1 VRKGAQEL
9 RLSSVAEH
17 TAPPKGAS
25 IPPSCNKC
33 SSAGME
39 LLTVLPHLG
48 DRPTFH
54 IFRCIACGF
63 IDWIAEATE
72 KPAQ

>member
-1 VRKGAQEL
+1 
-9 RLSSVAEH
+9 
-17 TAPPKGAS
+17 
-25 IPPSCNKC
+25 
-33 SSAGME
+33 ME